1 MSWPDT
7 LSAPAARRRFLRLAG
22 VLLLGGLTAG
32 CFQPLY
38 GDGSIGNNADV
49 RGKLASVDVAPLDVP
64 NGTALARVGVHLR
77 NQLSYGLTG
86 GGAALNPAYKLNIR
100 ISAGQR
106 QVIVDIDSGRPE
118 VVNYGLIA
126 SYTMTEIA
134 TGRPVLNSTATAQV
148 SYNIPGQEQRFAGAR
163 GLRDA
168 EDRAADVLARA
179 INARVAS
186 YFVAG
191 T

>member
-1 MSWPDT
+1 M
-7 LSAPAARRRFLRLAG
+7 ALA
-22 VLLLGGLTAG
+22 GLTAG

-38 GDGSIGNNADV
+38 GDRSIGSDADV
-49 RGKLASVDVAPLDVP
+49 RGKLASVSVPAISAPGGKP
-64 NGTALARVGVHLR
+64 LARISVRLR
-77 NQLSYGLTG
+77 NQLIFALTG
-86 GGAALNPAYKLNIR
+86 GGDTLNPAYSVNIR
-100 ISAGQR
+100 ITATQR

-126 SYTMTEIA
+126 DYSMTEIA
-134 TGRPVLNSTATAQV
+134 TGKEVLNSKATARV

-168 EDRAADVLARA
+168 ENRAADGLARR
-179 INARVAS
+179 INARLAS

>member
-7 LSAPAARRRFLRLAG
+7 PSRNARRRFLRLAG
-22 VLLLGGLTAG
+22 VLALGGLTAG

-38 GDGSIGNNADV
+38 GDGSIGHSADI
-49 RGKLASVDVAPLDVP
+49 RGKLAAIDVPPIPVP
-64 NGTALARVGVHLR
+64 NGTSLARVSVHMR
-77 NQLSYGLTG
+77 NQLIYSLTG
-86 GGAALNPAYKLNIR
+86 GGAAANPAYKLI
-100 ISAGQR
+100 ISLSASQQ
-106 QVIVDIDSGRPE
+106 QVIVDIDTARPE
-118 VVNYGLIA
+118 VQNYGINA
-126 SYTMTEIA
+126 SYSMIEIA
-134 TGRPVLNSTATAQV
+134 TGRVVLSSTTFSRV

-168 EDRAADVLARA
+168 ENRAADVIASNIQSRL
-179 INARVAS
+179 AS

>member
-1 MSWPDT
+1 MSWPENP
-7 LSAPAARRRFLRLAG
+7 LRRRVLRLAG
-22 VLLLGGLTAG
+22 AMALAGLTAG

-38 GDGSIGNNADV
+38 GDGAIGTTGNV
-49 RGKLASVDVAPLDVP
+49 RGKLASVDVPPVAVP
-64 NGTALARVGVHLR
+64 NGTPLARISVQLR
-77 NQLSYGLTG
+77 NELIYALTG
-86 GGAALNPAYKLNIR
+86 GGSALNPDYEVKIR
-100 ISAGQR
+100 VTATQR

-118 VVNYGLIA
+118 VVDYGLIA
-126 SYTMTEIA
+126 SYTMTELA
-134 TGRPVLNSTATAQV
+134 TGRQVLSSTATAQV

-168 EDRAADVLARA
+168 ENRAADVLARN
-179 INARVAS
+179 IHARLAS